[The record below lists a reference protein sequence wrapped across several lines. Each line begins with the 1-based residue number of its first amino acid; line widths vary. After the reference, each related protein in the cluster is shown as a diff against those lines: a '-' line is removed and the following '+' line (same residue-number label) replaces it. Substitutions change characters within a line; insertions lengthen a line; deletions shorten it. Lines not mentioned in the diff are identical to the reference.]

1 MKHEVSAQR
10 RDRLRIMLRRVISDA
25 QNRMRELRESIRDG
39 VGERR
44 SVGDVIEDVD
54 HETANAAIAS
64 QSDLFERTLSE
75 ASEALRRLEANDG
88 SYGVCDA
95 CGDEIAEAR
104 LTELPFAARCLLCQ
118 SRVELVAPITRR
130 QSGAYFQ
137 K

>member
-75 ASEALRRLEANDG
+75 AIVGLQTNRPPDFSGGGSATSGSMRR
-88 SYGVCDA
+88 SVC
-95 CGDEIAEAR
+95 G
-104 LTELPFAARCLLCQ
+104 
-118 SRVELVAPITRR
+118 
-130 QSGAYFQ
+130 
-137 K
+137 